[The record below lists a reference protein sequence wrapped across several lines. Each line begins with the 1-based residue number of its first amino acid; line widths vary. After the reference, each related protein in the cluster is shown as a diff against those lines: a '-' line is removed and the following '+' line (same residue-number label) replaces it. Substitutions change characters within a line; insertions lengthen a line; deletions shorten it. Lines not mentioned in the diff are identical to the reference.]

1 MWNAG
6 RRKILYLTL
15 VKKYPSLSK
24 RRSTV
29 VVPAPLVP
37 TSDVESPPKN
47 LQTRKLLIA
56 TPGYKPS
63 LRDYRKRLTVSKESG
78 REIYYKPCKGKS
90 DITPVPWLR
99 IVFITYYCN
108 TPNKFCLMN
117 HPSFFHEFKFC
128 GFREAP

>member
-1 MWNAG
+1 MWNTG

-29 VVPAPLVP
+29 VVLAPLVP
-37 TSDVESPPKN
+37 TSDVGSPPKN

-63 LRDYRKRLTVSKESG
+63 LRDYRKRLTVSKE
-78 REIYYKPCKGKS
+78 
-90 DITPVPWLR
+90 
-99 IVFITYYCN
+99 
-108 TPNKFCLMN
+108 
-117 HPSFFHEFKFC
+117 
-128 GFREAP
+128 